1 MWRTGILLTAIL
13 ICATVL
19 TSCGDSA
26 EPPPRSATVKGSGAL
41 AAPITPTPPDGG
53 ILQDQ
58 AQYQPATFTPPPSK
72 PKESAAAEDGAAQD
86 SSEAAAVREF
96 MFEVMRDMQAGRF
109 ERVLSKI
116 DPDPGEAAREHMQ
129 RTLEMVTALARSL
142 TEKLG
147 LDSLEQFYEGE
158 LKALADN
165 IKVELTGPDSATVTP
180 NLLGGLL
187 LGPDFA
193 TPKAKLVKTGGEWRF
208 LLETPLTGAD
218 LDKLAVYHQTVQAQ
232 LKQVSEVIQ
241 QAGPAELEA
250 IREGV
255 MQALAAASIAELSS
269 APAAS
274 QAAPASA
281 PSEEPNEGGRPAP

>member
-1 MWRTGILLTAIL
+1 MWKAGILLTAIL

-19 TSCGDSA
+19 TACGDSA
-26 EPPPRSATVKGSGAL
+26 EPPPRSAAVKG
-41 AAPITPTPPDGG
+41 APPIAPSPPDGG

-58 AQYQPATFTPPPSK
+58 AHYQPATFTPPPSK
-72 PKESAAAEDGAAQD
+72 PKESPAAEGGAAQD
-86 SSEAAAVREF
+86 TSEAAAVREF
-96 MFEVMRDMQAGRF
+96 ILEVMRDLEAGRI
-109 ERVLSKI
+109 ERALSKI
-116 DPDPGEAAREHMQ
+116 EPAPGEAARAHIQ
-129 RTLEMVTALARSL
+129 GTLELITALTQTV

-147 LDSLEQFYEGE
+147 PGSQEE
-158 LKALADN
+158 LSEVQQKALADS
-165 IKVELTGPDSATVTP
+165 IQVELTGPDSATVTP

-187 LGPDFA
+187 GPDFA
-193 TPKAKLVKTGGEWRF
+193 TAAAKLVKTGGEWRF
-208 LLETPLTGAD
+208 LLEPPLTGAD
-218 LDKLAVYHQTVQAQ
+218 LDKLAEYHQTTQAQ
-232 LKQVSEVIQ
+232 LKQVSEIIQ

-269 APAAS
+269 TPAAS

>member
-1 MWRTGILLTAIL
+1 MWKAGILLTAIL

-19 TSCGDSA
+19 TACGDSA
-26 EPPPRSATVKGSGAL
+26 EPPPRSAAVKG
-41 AAPITPTPPDGG
+41 APPIAPSPPDGG

-58 AQYQPATFTPPPSK
+58 AHYQPATFTPPPSK
-72 PKESAAAEDGAAQD
+72 PKESPAGEDDAAQD

-187 LGPDFA
+187 GPDFA
-193 TPKAKLVKTGGEWRF
+193 TAAAKLVKTGGEWRF
-208 LLETPLTGAD
+208 LLEPPLTGAD
-218 LDKLAVYHQTVQAQ
+218 LDKLAEYHQTTQAQ
-232 LKQVSEVIQ
+232 LKQVSEIIQ

-269 APAAS
+269 TPAAS

>member
-72 PKESAAAEDGAAQD
+72 PRESPAGEGGAARN

-187 LGPDFA
+187 GPDFA
-193 TPKAKLVKTGGEWRF
+193 TAAAKLVKTGGEWRF
-208 LLETPLTGAD
+208 LLEPPLTGAD
-218 LDKLAVYHQTVQAQ
+218 LDKLAEYHQTTQAQ
-232 LKQVSEVIQ
+232 LKQVSEIIQ

-269 APAAS
+269 TPAAS